1 MLIDYHMHLV
11 DDYFT
16 ERCPYTVERV
26 EEYVRA
32 AEAAGVDEIGITDHC
47 HRFVEFSPLFE
58 PIYKGPRAGD
68 AEVAWL
74 RDNLYEPLDRYVEAL
89 VLAQQRGFPVKIGL
103 EVDWFPG
110 AEDAIRDI
118 LAPYPWD
125 YVLGSVHF
133 LGDWPID
140 VSADYGWP
148 EADVDAVYA
157 RYFNELAAAAASGLY
172 DVLAHPDLVKKFGH
186 RAAEVLPLY
195 ELVVDA
201 AAEGDVA
208 LEISTAGLRYP
219 VAELYPAEEIL
230 TLAAAR
236 GVAITFGS
244 DAHSPDVV
252 GYELDQAVTAAAE
265 AGFTHITT
273 YKKRQREHAPLPQL

>member
-1 MLIDYHMHLV
+1 MHLV
-11 DDYFT
+11 DDYYT
-16 ERCPYTVERV
+16 GRCPYTVERV
-26 EEYVRA
+26 EEYVKA
-32 AEAAGVDEIGITDHC
+32 AEAAGVDEIGVSDHC
-47 HRFVEFSPLFE
+47 HRFVEFTPLFE
-58 PIYKGPRAGD
+58 PIYKGSKSGD
-68 AEVAWL
+68 PEVAWL

-89 VLAQQRGFPVKIGL
+89 VLAQQRGLPVKIGL

-110 AEDAIRDI
+110 AEDALRDI

-148 EADVDAVYA
+148 DADVEEVYT

-172 DVLAHPDLVKKFGH
+172 DVLAHPDLVKKFGY
-186 RAAEVLPLY
+186 RAEEVLPLY
-195 ELVVDA
+195 ELAVDA
-201 AAEGDVA
+201 AAQADVA

-219 VAELYPAEEIL
+219 VGQMYPAKEML
-230 TLAAAR
+230 DLAAAR
-236 GVAITFGS
+236 GLAITFGS

-252 GYELDQAVTAAAE
+252 GRDFHRAVVAAAD
-265 AGFTHITT
+265 AGFTRVAV
-273 YKKRQREHAPLPQL
+273 YKKRQREYVPLPQL